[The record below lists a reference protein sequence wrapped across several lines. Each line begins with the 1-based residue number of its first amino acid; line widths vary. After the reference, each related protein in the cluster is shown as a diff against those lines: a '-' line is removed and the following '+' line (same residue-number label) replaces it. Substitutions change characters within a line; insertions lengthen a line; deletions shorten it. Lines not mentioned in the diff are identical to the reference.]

1 MFMPLPDPIIEVL
14 MVFRPLFTAPTWR
27 KLMTL
32 LTGTLLARGRRTVA
46 AALRASGNE
55 QATNWSLFHQVLN
68 RARWSPLAVS
78 RQLFLL
84 LVETFAPA
92 GACVDLVIDE
102 TLERRWGS
110 KISKR
115 GHYRDSALSSK
126 ERSVSSPGL
135 RWIVM
140 AVVVSLPWTKQR
152 WALPFLCVL
161 ATTPDVSERL
171 GKRHKTVGMW
181 AHQMISLVHRW
192 LPDREISLMGD
203 TAYTVLE
210 LGLHAKAQHV
220 ALITTGRLDAV
231 LHEPPP
237 ERSHDTIGRPRV
249 KGLRLP
255 SLEQVL
261 QNPETAWQE
270 LTVNWYGQGERPLEI
285 CTGTALW
292 YRSGYDPLPIR
303 WALTRDPLGKH
314 PPKAIFSTDSTL
326 TAEEIILNF
335 MKRWSLEVTF
345 EEGRAL
351 LGIETQRQWSDR
363 AIERSTPLLFGLYSL
378 VVLFGRAL
386 HPDGQIPI
394 AQAAW
399 YRKQTATFR
408 DVLAVVRRQLWNQ
421 ETFCTSPTDPAVV
434 LVPRATLDRWSLAVC
449 Y

>member
-1 MFMPLPDPIIEVL
+1 MPFPDPIIEVL
-14 MVFRPLFTAPTWR
+14 TVFRPLFTAPTWR
-27 KLMTL
+27 KLMIL

-46 AALRASGNE
+46 AALRASGNA
-55 QATNWSLFHQVLN
+55 QATDWSLFHQVLN

-78 RQLFLL
+78 HQLL
-84 LVETFAPA
+84 LLIVETFVPA

-115 GHYRDSALSSK
+115 GHYRDSALSSR

-140 AVVVSLPWTKQR
+140 AVVVDLPWTKQR

-161 ATTPDVSERL
+161 ATTPEVSERL

-192 LPDREISLMGD
+192 LPDRCVKLMGD

-210 LGLHAKAQHV
+210 LGLHAKAKQV
-220 ALITTGRLDAV
+220 TLITTGRLDAV

-237 ERSHDTIGRPRV
+237 KRTKDTIGRPRV
-249 KGLRLP
+249 IGQRLP
-255 SLEQVL
+255 ALETVL
-261 QNPETAWQE
+261 QNPETLWQK
-270 LTVNWYGQGERPLEI
+270 LTLDWYGEGKRTLEI

-303 WALTRDPLGKH
+303 WVLTRDPSGKR
-314 PPKAIFSTDSTL
+314 PPKALFSTDPTQ
-326 TAEEIILNF
+326 TAEQIVSNF

-345 EEGRAL
+345 EEGRAH
-351 LGIETQRQWSDR
+351 LGIETQRQWSDL

-378 VVLFGRAL
+378 VTLFGRAL
-386 HPDGQIPI
+386 HPEGHLPV

-399 YRKQTATFR
+399 YHKQAATFR
-408 DVLAVVRRQLWNQ
+408 DVLAVVRRRLWDLG
-421 ETFCTSPTDPAVV
+421 TFSTLPTDPAVV
-434 LVPRATLDRWSLAVC
+434 LVPRASLERWSLAIC
-449 Y
+449 